1 MPPLSLMIKPASGK
15 CNLRCRYCFYHDVA
29 ENRETPDKGNMS
41 LSLLETTLIKA
52 FKYADGN
59 QMLVNFQGGEPLLA
73 GKGFMR
79 AAINMINRLNVKKSP
94 VYLGIQTNGTLID
107 DEWCG
112 IFAENRFLVG
122 LSLDGDET
130 ANENRVDADGNP
142 TFDKVLNAATLL
154 KKHGVQFNI
163 LSVITAKNAM
173 RVDKIYNFFKS
184 KGFNQIQFIPCLKP
198 LSGDTADDGFYLD
211 GKSYGAFLL
220 TAFALYQN
228 DMKNGRYVS
237 IRQFD
242 NFVKLARFEQAEQC
256 GMNGHCTHQFVVEA
270 DGSVYPCDF
279 YCTDDYYLGNIST
292 DDFSSL
298 EHSPRAVAFIRES
311 LEIPEQCKKCE
322 FYMMCKGGCKRER
335 RDLDKCTAYKTFFRL
350 ALPYLKRM
358 Y

>member
-1 MPPLSLMIKPASGK
+1 MAPLSLMIKPASGK

-142 TFDKVLNAATLL
+142 TFEKVLNAATLL
-154 KKHGVQFNI
+154 EKHGV
-163 LSVITAKNAM
+163 
-173 RVDKIYNFFKS
+173 
-184 KGFNQIQFIPCLKP
+184 
-198 LSGDTADDGFYLD
+198 
-211 GKSYGAFLL
+211 
-220 TAFALYQN
+220 
-228 DMKNGRYVS
+228 
-237 IRQFD
+237 
-242 NFVKLARFEQAEQC
+242 
-256 GMNGHCTHQFVVEA
+256 
-270 DGSVYPCDF
+270 
-279 YCTDDYYLGNIST
+279 
-292 DDFSSL
+292 
-298 EHSPRAVAFIRES
+298 
-311 LEIPEQCKKCE
+311 
-322 FYMMCKGGCKRER
+322 
-335 RDLDKCTAYKTFFRL
+335 
-350 ALPYLKRM
+350 
-358 Y
+358 

>member
-107 DEWCG
+107 EEWCG

-142 TFDKVLNAATLL
+142 TFEKVLNAATLL
-154 KKHGVQFNI
+154 EKHGVQFNI
-163 LSVITAKNAM
+163 LSVLTAKNAM
-173 RVDKIYNFFKS
+173 RIDKIYNFFKS

-198 LSGDTADDGFYLD
+198 LSGDTADNGFYLD
-211 GKSYGAFLL
+211 CKSYGAFLL

-279 YCTDDYYLGNIST
+279 YCTDEYYLGNIST